1 MDREFDRDHDEEPV
15 VLNTS
20 TANVVVVDNVPKTE
34 MKRYEKLYA
43 VIRKIF
49 TGFGTI
55 IDDGLY
61 IPVEGE
67 PQMTSGYAF
76 IEVRDAGGEPRART
90 AAMRRMRTPDSTT
103 TPTSH
108 SDCMLRSPRLRHCAC
123 CLVACVCST
132 RPPRWRLALF
142 WRAT

>member
-1 MDREFDRDHDEEPV
+1 MDRDYDAPHDEELV
-15 VLNTS
+15 QLNSS

-49 TGFGTI
+49 TGFGNI

-61 IPVEGE
+61 IPVEGD

-76 IEVRDAGGEPRART
+76 IEVSHTPAASRSGGVARARRQP
-90 AAMRRMRTPDSTT
+90 RRNRVPQLQDHVVDVRGRRQSIVECQ
-103 TPTSH
+103 SLLRWH
-108 SDCMLRSPRLRHCAC
+108 ARCMQL
-123 CLVACVCST
+123 
-132 RPPRWRLALF
+132 
-142 WRAT
+142 